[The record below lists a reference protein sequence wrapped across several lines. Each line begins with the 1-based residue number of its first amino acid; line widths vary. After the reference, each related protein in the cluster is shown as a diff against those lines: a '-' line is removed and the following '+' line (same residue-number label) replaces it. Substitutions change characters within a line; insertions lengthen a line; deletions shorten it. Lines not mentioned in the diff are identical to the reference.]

1 MDGGFVT
8 VLLHRASHADL
19 LMPEQ
24 REG

>member
-8 VLLHRASHADL
+8 VLLHRASHVDL